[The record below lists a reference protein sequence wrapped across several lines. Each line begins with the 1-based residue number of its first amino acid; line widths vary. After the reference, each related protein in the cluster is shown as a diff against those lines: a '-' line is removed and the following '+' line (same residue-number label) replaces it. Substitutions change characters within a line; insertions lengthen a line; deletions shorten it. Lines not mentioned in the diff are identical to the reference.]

1 MNMSGSKKQVFI
13 SNEEIN
19 TILNYK
25 PTDTFRCN
33 EVIYNQ
39 EVMDVLTKLDP
50 LVPNYNKIPNAL
62 YPQNIDYLKTIKQFT
77 KKEGHLVDYSK
88 GCIKRGRYT
97 PHNSNKKDYASLQGC
112 YSIVRRLLCNGQ
124 LKGID
129 ISNCHIEIIK
139 NICRFLNLP
148 SNTLEILNK
157 YCSNRE
163 QILKDIKIT
172 FSCDR
177 KTAKEF
183 FIIILFGGNFN
194 TWITNSNLL
203 GKESLITDFQNEFI
217 TTFNYII
224 YEIQKLDV
232 FNGFLSIQKQV
243 QKKTGYDANTSSL
256 AIFLQEIE
264 SKIFLVI
271 KNKLEEFGCIT
282 SIPIHDAT
290 WYQDPNNITNDDLL
304 NILETEIRNEL
315 DMIIPLDFD
324 DVNPTSDDIKWFEEH
339 KKFYLENKLNEN
351 KFYEIENS
359 SDDIGASN
367 HIIKKFNDRLIRC
380 EGVVYVNVENIW
392 VSSDKD
398 VNFALHNMI
407 ANTDIRYLTAQ
418 DKGIH
423 YNKSKKNINNCIKCI
438 LSSDK
443 INIDNDFYN
452 NIIRNTKYY
461 LPFKN
466 GVYSFIDKKLYKFEE
481 LPNIKFIQKIKR
493 DFPDFNQEDYDE
505 LMDRVINP
513 IYPDEIERNYNGH
526 IRSRAYAGCV
536 EDKKWYGLIGSR
548 NCGKGIETK
557 LNQLAFEDFF
567 GEFSTSDLLQKD
579 SDYDAKQ
586 LAWVIPIKNCRVIL
600 GNEVDKKKKNNV
612 SVNTK
617 LIKSLASGG
626 DLIKARLLHENII
639 EFFPNFIMFFCAND
653 GLKVDEENQD
663 VFENYEEFSYKS
675 KFVEKDELVEGCSF
689 LKLKDDKIK
698 SLIEEP
704 RIYNAYLYYILNN
717 FNSSRIS
724 TPESV
729 KITTKISKGDTVMSV
744 EDFIIRNFKTTTDK
758 KDKLQTIGISEILN
772 ENGYKISVVDC
783 GRMMTRFGI
792 GKYVEK
798 CEVNGSR
805 KAGYNYI
812 KYIGKND
819 DI

>member
-1 MNMSGSKKQVFI
+1 MSLNKKQVFI
-13 SNEEIN
+13 SNEKIN

-33 EVIYNQ
+33 EIIYNQ
-39 EVMDVLTKLDP
+39 EVMDVLTSLNP
-50 LVPNYNKIPNAL
+50 LVPNYNKIPDAL

-88 GCIKRGRYT
+88 GCIKRGRYI

-112 YSIVRRLLCNGQ
+112 YNIVRRLVCNGV

-139 NICRFLNLP
+139 NICKFLSLP
-148 SNTLEILNK
+148 NNTLEILNK

-163 QILKDIKIT
+163 QILNDVMIT
-172 FSCDR
+172 FKCDR
-177 KTAKEF
+177 KVAKEF

-217 TTFNYII
+217 HTFNYII

-243 QKKTGYDANTSSL
+243 QKKSGYDANTSSL

-264 SKIFLVI
+264 SKILLVM
-271 KNKLEEFGCIT
+271 KNKLEDFGCILR
-282 SIPIHDAT
+282 IPIHDAI
-290 WYQDPNNITNDDLL
+290 WYEDPNDITNDDLL
-304 NILETEIRNEL
+304 ILLKNEISKEL

-324 DVNPTSDDIKWFEEH
+324 DVNPTADDFKWFEEH
-339 KKFYLENKLNEN
+339 KKFYIENKLNHG
-351 KFYEIENS
+351 KFYEIENG
-359 SDDIGASN
+359 SDDIGASC
-367 HIIKKFNDRLIRC
+367 HIIKKYTDRLIKC
-380 EGVVYVNVENIW
+380 KGVVYVNIENVW
-392 VSSDKD
+392 VSGEKD
-398 VNFALHNMI
+398 VNNALHNMI
-407 ANTDIRYLTAQ
+407 ADTDIRYLTTQ
-418 DKGIH
+418 DKSIH
-423 YNKSKKNINNCIKCI
+423 YNKSKKNINNCIECI

-443 INIDNDFYN
+443 INIDNEFYN

-461 LPFKN
+461 LPFN
-466 GVYSFIDKKLYKFEE
+466 DGIYSFLENKLYKYEE
-481 LPNIKFIQKIKR
+481 LPNIRFIQKINR
-493 DFPDFNQEDYDE
+493 NFPVFNQEDYDE
-505 LMDRVINP
+505 LVNRVIFP

-526 IRSRAYAGCV
+526 IRSRAYAGCI

-586 LAWVIPIKNCRVIL
+586 LAWVIPLRNCRVIL

-704 RIYNAYLYYILNN
+704 RIYNAYLHYVLKS
-717 FNSSRIS
+717 FNGNRMT

-729 KITTKISKGDTVMSV
+729 KITTQICKGDNVITV
-744 EDFIIRNFKTTTDK
+744 EDFIIKNFKTTADKMDRLYTTDIAETLAK
-758 KDKLQTIGISEILN
+758 
-772 ENGYKISVVDC
+772 NGYNVSGIEC
-783 GRMMTRFGI
+783 GRLMSRIGI
-792 GKYVEK
+792 GKYNEK
-798 CEVNGSR
+798 CNINGIR
-805 KAGYNYI
+805 KKGYEFI
-812 KYIGKND
+812 KFIEES